1 MLQLGET
8 KGSQGGVSRGGGW
21 PPCLCHPGDRV
32 PLQPEFE
39 NPSADACGPSSN
51 TGLPVVGMG
60 NDCVS
65 SAGAP
70 EDSCGVG
77 ERPACSRC
85 SYTLAALTAAH
96 RVSSL
101 TPSELAFDTKATWAA
116 SGWPRVSPEV

>member
-21 PPCLCHPGDRV
+21 PPCLCHHGDRV

-51 TGLPVVGMG
+51 TSLPVGG
-60 NDCVS
+60 TGTIAS
-65 SAGAP
+65 LQRGAH

-85 SYTLAALTAAH
+85 SHTLAALTAADC
-96 RVSSL
+96 VSSL
-101 TPSELAFDTKATWAA
+101 TPSELAFETKSTWAV
-116 SGWPRVSPEV
+116 SGWPRVSLEV